1 MFDLRG
7 KNAVITGSSKGIGKS
22 IATAMALHGANVVIS
37 SRKANVCQETA
48 DEINNSDEVSP
59 YGEKGKAIVI
69 PCNISDKTALEM
81 LVEES
86 RSQLGKIDILVCN
99 AASNPFFG
107 SIKDIPDEAFEKI
120 MNNNIK
126 SNHNLC
132 QMVIPEMMERKDGSI
147 IIVSSIGGLNASP
160 VIGAYNISK
169 AADIMLVKN
178 YALEF
183 GQHNIRTNAIA
194 PGLFRTDFAKALWEN
209 PEILKQSTATCPMK
223 RIGEPD
229 EIGGAA
235 VFLASEAGSFV
246 NGHTLVIDGG
256 TVV

>member
-1 MFDLRG
+1 MSLIVFFLFFTFIYYFFTKKLIFNYGLIRQQSTAKQL
-7 KNAVITGSSKGIGKS
+7 KN
-22 IATAMALHGANVVIS
+22 L
-37 SRKANVCQETA
+37 QE
-48 DEINNSDEVSP
+48 I
-59 YGEKGKAIVI
+59 
-69 PCNISDKTALEM
+69 
-81 LVEES
+81 
-86 RSQLGKIDILVCN
+86 
-99 AASNPFFG
+99 FG
-107 SIKDIPDEAFEKI
+107 SIKDIPDDAFEKI